1 MLCDTY
7 RGGTTVAAATP
18 ERVGE
23 MDAALPP
30 LICALNPLSSS
41 SEKPIHRKS
50 SKHEMKYQSHEKQN

>member
-7 RGGTTVAAATP
+7 QGGTRCP

-30 LICALNPLSSS
+30 VICAF
-41 SEKPIHRKS
+41 SESFIIVFGEADP
-50 SKHEMKYQSHEKQN
+50 SKVLKT

>member
-7 RGGTTVAAATP
+7 RGGTVAAATP

-30 LICALNPLSSS
+30 VICAF
-41 SEKPIHRKS
+41 SESFIIVRKS
-50 SKHEMKYQSHEKQN
+50 SKLEMKYQSHEKQN